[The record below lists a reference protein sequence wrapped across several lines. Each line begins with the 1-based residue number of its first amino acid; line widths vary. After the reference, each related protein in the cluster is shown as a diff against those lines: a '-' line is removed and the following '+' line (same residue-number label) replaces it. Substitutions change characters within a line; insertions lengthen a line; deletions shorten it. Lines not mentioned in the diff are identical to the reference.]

1 MSEILEETVHD
12 ALRMLPVLFGAYLL
26 LEYVEHRTANRL
38 TRALT
43 RSHSGPVWGALF
55 GCVPQCGFSV
65 AAASLYDGGLITTG
79 TLLAVFLSTSDE
91 ALPVLLAYPGGAPL
105 AVRLVA
111 VKLTVGVLSGLL
123 IDLFFKRS
131 RMPVRK
137 LHEDCA
143 HTERPGGILRAALRR
158 TGEVFFLL
166 FAVMLALNLVLSY
179 LGEERLASLLLTGS
193 LLQPFVA
200 GLLGLIPSCAA
211 SVLLSK
217 LLFDGSLSFG
227 AAVAGLCT
235 SAGMGLVTLFRG
247 NSLRESF
254 RVTALLYLC
263 GIAAG
268 LVFSLPVFSL

>member
-123 IDLFFKRS
+123 IDLFFKRN

-200 GLLGLIPSCAA
+200 GLLG
-211 SVLLSK
+211 K

-254 RVTALLYLC
+254 RVTALLYLS

-268 LVFSLPVFSL
+268 LFFSLPVFSL